1 MSGLGYAEIVI
12 SVIIAAAF
20 IRPRPR
26 KDYSAIRDLQKIQD
40 EQQAKSETKEW

>member
-1 MSGLGYAEIVI
+1 MNGWTCIKLAAAVIVL
-12 SVIIAAAF
+12 SAF

-26 KDYSAIRDLQKIQD
+26 KDYSALRDLQKIQD